1 MNLINNQN
9 LKWKHYKDDKNFDFP
24 IDCSDAIL
32 DAREDGR
39 LEILVKWVPNSF
51 CHFHRH
57 TAETSSVVIQ
67 GELHVSDIDLDSNN
81 KTSTRIRKVGDYVHK
96 EPGDIHMEKGGP
108 EGALVL
114 FTIYSP
120 EGEGSLAES
129 LGKHGEVLSIST
141 IKKILQKRV

>member
-24 IDCSDAIL
+24 IDYSDAIL

-39 LEILVKWVPNSF
+39 LEILVKWAPNSF

-67 GELHVSDIDLDSNN
+67 GELHVSDIDLDSKN

-129 LGKHGEVLSIST
+129 LSKDGEVQSIST

>member
-24 IDCSDAIL
+24 IDYSDAIL

-39 LEILVKWVPNSF
+39 LEILVKWAPNSF
-51 CHFHRH
+51 CHFQRH

-67 GELHVSDIDLDSNN
+67 GELHVSDIDIDSNN

-96 EPGDIHMEKGGP
+96 EPGDVHMEKGGP

-129 LGKHGEVLSIST
+129 LSKDGEVLSIST
-141 IKKILQKRV
+141 IKKILKKRV

>member
-9 LKWKHYKDDKNFDFP
+9 LKWKHYKDDKKFDFP
-24 IDCSDAIL
+24 IDYSDAIL

-39 LEILVKWVPNSF
+39 LEILVKWAPNSF
-51 CHFHRH
+51 CHFHLH

-129 LGKHGEVLSIST
+129 LSKDGEVLSIST

>member
-24 IDCSDAIL
+24 IDYSDAIL

-39 LEILVKWVPNSF
+39 LEILVKWASNSF

-67 GELHVSDIDLDSNN
+67 GELHVSDIDIDSNN
-81 KTSTRIRKVGDYVHK
+81 ITSTRIRKVGDYVHK
-96 EPGDIHMEKGGP
+96 EPGDVHMEKGGP

-129 LGKHGEVLSIST
+129 LSKDGEVLSIST
-141 IKKILQKRV
+141 IKKILKKRV

>member
-24 IDCSDAIL
+24 IDYSDAIL

-39 LEILVKWVPNSF
+39 LEILVKWAPNSF

-129 LGKHGEVLSIST
+129 LSKDGEVQSIST

>member
-1 MNLINNQN
+1 M
-9 LKWKHYKDDKNFDFP
+9 
-24 IDCSDAIL
+24 
-32 DAREDGR
+32 
-39 LEILVKWVPNSF
+39 
-51 CHFHRH
+51 
-57 TAETSSVVIQ
+57 
-67 GELHVSDIDLDSNN
+67 
-81 KTSTRIRKVGDYVHK
+81 HK

-129 LGKHGEVLSIST
+129 LSKDGEVLSTST

>member
-1 MNLINNQN
+1 MNLLNNQN

-24 IDCSDAIL
+24 IDYSDAIL

-39 LEILVKWVPNSF
+39 LEILVKWAPNSF

-129 LGKHGEVLSIST
+129 LSKDGEVLSIST

>member
-24 IDCSDAIL
+24 IDYSDAIL

-39 LEILVKWVPNSF
+39 LEILVKWAPNSF

-96 EPGDIHMEKGGP
+96 DPGDIHMEKGGP

-129 LGKHGEVLSIST
+129 LSKDGEVLSTST